1 MAAAA
6 RRSSGAQAEA
16 SRGASFSGDAEA
28 SAGSGAQQL
37 QHRHSMGQLPS
48 LGRSQQQQGAGT
60 FARATRIGALG
71 VNTILGMWQA
81 LRLWATFVCLP
92 ACVQAL
98 QGVLVE
104 GCLCPCFVHTML
116 TRGRSGTAA
125 SSCKQPF

>member
-16 SRGASFSGDAEA
+16 SRGASFSGDTEA

-37 QHRHSMGQLPS
+37 QHRHSVGQLPS

-71 VNTILGMWQA
+71 VNTVSGMFEPVLEGCGLPMSAFLCAGHGLMWQA
-81 LRLWATFVCLP
+81 LLMEL
-92 ACVQAL
+92 
-98 QGVLVE
+98 
-104 GCLCPCFVHTML
+104 
-116 TRGRSGTAA
+116 
-125 SSCKQPF
+125 

>member
-16 SRGASFSGDAEA
+16 SRGASFSGDTEA

-48 LGRSQQQQGAGT
+48 LGRSQQPQGAGT

-71 VNTILGMWQA
+71 VNAVLGMFKPSFPEGGGLPMSA
-81 LRLWATFVCLP
+81 FLDVC
-92 ACVQAL
+92 
-98 QGVLVE
+98 
-104 GCLCPCFVHTML
+104 
-116 TRGRSGTAA
+116 
-125 SSCKQPF
+125 KPF